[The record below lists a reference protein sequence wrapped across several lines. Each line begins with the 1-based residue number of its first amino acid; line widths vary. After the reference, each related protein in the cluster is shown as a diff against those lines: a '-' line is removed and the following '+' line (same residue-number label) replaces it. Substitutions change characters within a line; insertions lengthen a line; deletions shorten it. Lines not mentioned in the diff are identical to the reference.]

1 MVGRTR
7 HEGGDGRGKGFA
19 VIIGGGDVGAG
30 GSAQPVSRRN
40 ARWAVA
46 KTAL

>member
-1 MVGRTR
+1 MGAA
-7 HEGGDGRGKGFA
+7 KA
-19 VIIGGGDVGAG
+19 LPVIIIVIIGDVGAG
-30 GSAQPVSRRN
+30 GSAQPVSRRS

>member
-1 MVGRTR
+1 MGVAMGAA
-7 HEGGDGRGKGFA
+7 KA
-19 VIIGGGDVGAG
+19 LAIIIGGGDVGAG
-30 GSAQPVSRRN
+30 GSGQPVSRRS